1 MQKFISFPAFLTAII
16 ATGLIAI
23 STKAV
28 PSQREK
34 VSVIDQRSPASPVV
48 LGQGTGDT
56 AEIYNFDEQTT
67 NLAVTSDLGDWAQ
80 PTLSPS
86 DLLRN
91 RDRTWLN
98 TARENSPTDDLNRI
112 IGLTGLG
119 VGTGFIA
126 YRLYRTY
133 QPASNNSLSYGNANT
148 LLLDRLSPKLRKTL
162 LQLVHNRETANRL
175 LTGTMLSHA
184 DRPPNWLAEK
194 VIYDLK
200 RDRL

>member
-1 MQKFISFPAFLTAII
+1 MQKFISFPAFLTAVI
-16 ATGLIAI
+16 ATGLMAI
-23 STKAV
+23 PTKAV

-34 VSVIDQRSPASPVV
+34 VSVID
-48 LGQGTGDT
+48 T
-56 AEIYNFDEQTT
+56 AETYNLDEQTT
-67 NLAVTSDLGDWAQ
+67 NLAASFDLGDWAQ
-80 PTLSPS
+80 PTDAPPGANAKAYRSAYPLG
-86 DLLRN
+86 LG
-91 RDRTWLN
+91 DRTWLN
-98 TARENSPTDDLNRI
+98 TARDSPTDDLNRI

-126 YRLYRTY
+126 YRLYRAY
-133 QPASNNSLSYGNANT
+133 QPASTNLPYGNTNT

-184 DRPPNWLAEK
+184 DRSPNWLAEK

-200 RDRL
+200 RDHR